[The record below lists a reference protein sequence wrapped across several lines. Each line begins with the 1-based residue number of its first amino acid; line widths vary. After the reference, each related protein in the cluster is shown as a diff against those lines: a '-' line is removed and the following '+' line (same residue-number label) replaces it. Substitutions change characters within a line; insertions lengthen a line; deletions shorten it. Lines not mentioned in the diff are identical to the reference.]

1 MSIYD
6 PIEEGGHQI
15 TLVTGMTLGR
25 SIYWCE
31 GCGAILIIK
40 DGAAAAFQGPAGSP
54 MKLDWCSRMTDET
67 PFKDQLTAL
76 DHADYER
83 LKEI

>member
-1 MSIYD
+1 MTIYD
-6 PIEEGGHQI
+6 TIEEGGHLI
-15 TLVTGMTLGR
+15 TLVTGMILGR

-31 GCGAILIIK
+31 GCGAIFILK
-40 DGAAAAFQGPAGSP
+40 DGAAAAFQGPDGSP
-54 MKLDWCSRMTDET
+54 TKLDWCSHRITMT

>member
-6 PIEEGGHQI
+6 TIEEGGHQI

-31 GCGAILIIK
+31 GCGAIFIIK
-40 DGAAAAFQGPAGSP
+40 DWAAAAFQGPDGSST
-54 MKLDWCSRMTDET
+54 KIDWCSRRTDKT
-67 PFKDQLTAL
+67 PFRAQLTAL

-83 LKEI
+83 LKGI